1 MSNPTHSFQNKT
13 IKVSFDGN
21 ICAHAGI
28 CFGELHSVF
37 DGDANPPINL
47 DGGSTEEVIRVVT
60 KCPSSALTYERLD
73 GSANEQA
80 ATSNSATI
88 VPNGPVA
95 MRGQLILNDNKYTRL
110 TLCRCGQSQNKPYCD
125 GSHKQ
130 VSFDDHQLIDVE
142 SVGDMPSE
150 GVVSIKPV
158 SNGPVLFAGT
168 ITVNKID
175 NSVLCQREKGAVCR
189 CGASKNKPFCD
200 GSHKAAGFQA
210 E

>member
-1 MSNPTHSFQNKT
+1 MSNPTHSFQNRT

-47 DGGSTEEVIRVVT
+47 DGASTEEVIRVVT

-73 GSANEQA
+73 GVANEQSV
-80 ATSNSATI
+80 TTNSATI
-88 VPNGPVA
+88 IPNGPVA
-95 MRGQLILNDNKYTRL
+95 MRGQLKLGDKEYTRL

-142 SVGDMPSE
+142 APGDLPSE
-150 GVVSIKPV
+150 GVVSLKPV
-158 SNGPVLFAGT
+158 SNGPVLFNGT
-168 ITVNKID
+168 VTINKID
-175 NSVLCQREKGAVCR
+175 NSSLCQREKGAICR
-189 CGASKNKPFCD
+189 CGASKSKPFCD

-210 E
+210 D

>member
-1 MSNPTHSFQNKT
+1 MSNPTHSFQNQT
-13 IKVSFDGN
+13 IKVSFDGS
-21 ICAHAGI
+21 ICAHAGV

-47 DGGSTEEVIRVVT
+47 DGASTDEIIRVVT

-73 GSANEQA
+73 DAPNEQI
-80 ATSNSATI
+80 ATTNTATI

-95 MRGQLILNDNKYTRL
+95 LRGQLTLGDTEYTRL

-142 SVGDMPSE
+142 VPGELPSE
-150 GVVSIKPV
+150 GIVTLKPI
-158 SNGPVLFAGT
+158 SNGPVLFNGKL
-168 ITVNKID
+168 TVNKID
-175 NSVLCQREKGAVCR
+175 NSGLCQRDKGAICR
-189 CGASKNKPFCD
+189 CGESQNKPFCD
-200 GSHKAAGFQA
+200 GSHKASGFEA
-210 E
+210 D